1 MHVSIDRWFTD
12 HNGSLVNPAT
22 ANVGGANKNLVS
34 DNVRRSFHAFED
46 NEHHGDD
53 GHGDDGFES
62 GDDNGNDGGNHGG
75 NGGNGGDDHGGDG
88 RVVH

>member
-12 HNGSLVNPAT
+12 RNGNLVDPST
-22 ANVGGANKNLVS
+22 ANTGGANEQLVN

-46 NEHHGDD
+46 NDHHGDD
-53 GHGDDGFES
+53 GHGDDGF
-62 GDDNGNDGGNHGG
+62 DDNGNDGSGHD
-75 NGGNGGDDHGGDG
+75 GGDDHGGDG